1 MVKRTT
7 NINTPKEK
15 RCYGGGK
22 ILGGKADFCLYG
34 SGTAWPSKKTMA
46 QVAGAIFVG
55 GLRQH
60 FFGIGIFQPRGS
72 ADI

>member
-22 ILGGKADFCLYG
+22 ILGEKADFCSYG
-34 SGTAWPSKKTMA
+34 IGTAWPSKKTMA
-46 QVAGAIFVG
+46 QMAGTIFVG

-60 FFGIGIFQPRGS
+60 FFSIGIFQPRGS

>member
-22 ILGGKADFCLYG
+22 ILGEQADFCSYG
-34 SGTAWPSKKTMA
+34 IGTAQSSKKTMA
-46 QVAGAIFVG
+46 QMAGIIFVG

>member
-22 ILGGKADFCLYG
+22 ILGEKADFCSYG
-34 SGTAWPSKKTMA
+34 SGTA
-46 QVAGAIFVG
+46 
-55 GLRQH
+55 
-60 FFGIGIFQPRGS
+60 
-72 ADI
+72 